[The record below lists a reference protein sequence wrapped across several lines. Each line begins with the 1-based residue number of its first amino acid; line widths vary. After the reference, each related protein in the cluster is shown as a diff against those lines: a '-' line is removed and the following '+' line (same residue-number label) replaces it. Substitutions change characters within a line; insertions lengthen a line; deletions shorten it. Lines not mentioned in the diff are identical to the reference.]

1 MEMMRSFI
9 IEKDGSTE
17 LREIPRPRINRKQAL
32 VKMIANGMC
41 GTDVKM
47 LHRTFKGFPGIDL
60 SADAGA

>member
-41 GTDVKM
+41 G
-47 LHRTFKGFPGIDL
+47 IDL